1 MRLAALFILALGAAC
16 GGAPAAPTAAPTE
29 PPFQPTSF
37 QVTVSGAGRPVI
49 FIPGLGCD
57 GSIWNETVAHLGGK
71 VQAHVLTLA
80 GFAGKPPIAAPLLP
94 TVHDELIRYIAANR
108 LDHPI
113 LVGHSL
119 GGFLTYWTAETAPDV
134 VGGAVVVDGAPFLP
148 ALRDPS
154 ITADKVKQEA
164 EGFAG
169 RLAGM
174 TPEAF
179 APAIQGFLGQMMS
192 KPEDQAQIG
201 ALASKSDPKT
211 TGGAIA
217 FMFTTDLRPDLGKI
231 QARVLVLAAD
241 TNGLIGRAELEKAWH
256 SQIDPIPR
264 HELVIVEHSKHFI
277 MLDQPA
283 FLDAALD
290 KFLAAK

>member
-1 MRLAALFILALGAAC
+1 MRLAACLLVAAC
-16 GGAPAAPTAAPTE
+16 GGAPAAPAAPA
-29 PPFQPTSF
+29 FQPTSF
-37 QVTVSGAGRPVI
+37 KAVVSGSGRPVI

-57 GSIWNETVAHLGGK
+57 GTIWNETVAHLGGK

-80 GFAGKPPIAAPLLP
+80 GFGGNPPIAAPLLP
-94 TVHDELIRYIAANR
+94 TVHDELVRYIAANKLER
-108 LDHPI
+108 PI

-134 VGGAVVVDGAPFLP
+134 IGGAVVLDGVPYLP

-154 ITADKVKQEA
+154 ITPDKVKDDAQ
-164 EGFAG
+164 GFAG
-169 RLAGM
+169 RLGSM

-179 APAIQGFLGQMMS
+179 APAIRGFLGQMLS
-192 KPEDQAQIG
+192 KPEDKEHVGAIAQ
-201 ALASKSDPKT
+201 KSDPKT
-211 TGGAIA
+211 TGDAIA
-217 FMFTTDLRPDLGKI
+217 FMFLTDLRPDLGKI
-231 QARVLVLAAD
+231 AAPVLVLAAD
-241 TNGLIGRAELEKAWH
+241 TDGLVARPELEKAWH
-256 SQIDPIPR
+256 AQVDPIPR

-283 FLDAALD
+283 VLDAALD

>member
-1 MRLAALFILALGAAC
+1 MKLAALVVLAAAC
-16 GGAPAAPTAAPTE
+16 GGAPAAPAP

-37 QVTVSGAGRPVI
+37 SVTVSGSGRPVI
-49 FIPGLGCD
+49 FIPGLACD

-80 GFAGKPPIAAPLLP
+80 GFAGKPPIAGPLLP
-94 TVHDELIRYIAANR
+94 TVRDELVQYIAAHR

-119 GGFLTYWTAETAPDV
+119 GGFLTYWIAETAPDLL
-134 VGGAVVVDGAPFLP
+134 GGAVVVDGAPFLP

-154 ITADKVKQEA
+154 LTVDKVKPDA
-164 EGFAG
+164 DAFAG
-169 RLAGM
+169 QLAAM
-174 TPEAF
+174 PPDTF
-179 APAIQGFLGQMMS
+179 APAIKAFLGQMIS
-192 KPEDQAQIG
+192 KPDDQAQIG
-201 ALASKSDPKT
+201 AAAAKSDPKT

-231 QARVLVLAAD
+231 ATRVLVLAAD
-241 TNGLIGRAELEKAWH
+241 NDGLVARAELEKGWRA
-256 SQIDPIPR
+256 QIDPIPR
-264 HELVIVEHSKHFI
+264 HELVLVEHSKHFI

-283 FLDAALD
+283 ALDAALD